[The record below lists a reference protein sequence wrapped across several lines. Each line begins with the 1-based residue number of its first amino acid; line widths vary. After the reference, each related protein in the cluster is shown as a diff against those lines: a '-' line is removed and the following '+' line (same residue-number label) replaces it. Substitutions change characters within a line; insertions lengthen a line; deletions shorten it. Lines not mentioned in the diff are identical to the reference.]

1 MNIFLIVIGLVLIL
15 INFIPKKNKANS
27 FVDIL
32 KNEENLSSDYDI
44 ELMAIRKDM
53 AESILDLQREIAELR
68 DIINNTNKNNNEYDV
83 KKMDKTNDIVEE
95 MEDDSPLVNE
105 INYNNSNI
113 EEKTTKTDII
123 RKMISEG
130 YSDDDICEEL
140 NIGKGEVLLI
150 RGLYK

>member
-1 MNIFLIVIGLVLIL
+1 MNIFLIVVGLVLIL
-15 INFIPKKNKANS
+15 INFIPKRNKANS

-32 KNEENLSSDYDI
+32 KNEEDLSNDYDI

-53 AESILDLQREIAELR
+53 AESILDLQSEIAELR
-68 DIINNTNKNNNEYDV
+68 EIINKTNKNNNEYDI

-95 MEDDSPLVNE
+95 MEDYSPLVNE

-130 YSDDDICEEL
+130 HSDDDICEEL